1 MKLENNDELKM
12 LSQRV
17 FQNNLKLLR
26 QQKISYVDALNG
38 ITGLR
43 TLCIIFNQSVL
54 ENGNNS
60 ILANKHYCTQLSL
73 KDIYDKMS
81 KRVQKKYHQYQKGIA
96 SVNTRLLRHDI
107 RMLIISG
114 AIRKVDFKELPSY
127 EQVDIINEGKGFK
140 EGWATNNPYTNT
152 SYYEILDLRQSHLER
167 LAKLKYQEDLSYAI
181 VQQLFGDTIAN
192 DCFNTTVRNYKNGLN
207 TFNKNSFKY
216 IIETI
221 QKNRVISIKELSEYC
236 SHKFSLMNGDYKSQ
250 QWWFKQLK
258 GFDFSQYN
266 IKLCRNSKLSQ
277 EDKLSIHG
285 RSLVLITL

>member
-1 MKLENNDELKM
+1 MDFENDELKM
-12 LSQRV
+12 NSKEI
-17 FQNNLKLLR
+17 FQNNLVLLR

-43 TLCIIFNQSVL
+43 TLGIIFNKSIL
-54 ENGNNS
+54 KNGDNS
-60 ILANKHYCTQLSL
+60 ILANGHYCVELSL
-73 KDIYDKMS
+73 KDIYEQMS

-114 AIRKVDFKELPSY
+114 VIRKVSFKELPSY
-127 EQVDIINEGKGFK
+127 KQVDIINEGKGFK

-152 SYYEILDLRQSHLER
+152 TYYEILDLRHSHLER
-167 LAKLKYQEDLSYAI
+167 LAKLKYQENLSYAI
-181 VQQLFGDTIAN
+181 VKQLFGDEIAN

-207 TFNKNSFKY
+207 TSNKNSFKY

-221 QKNRVISIKELSEYC
+221 QKNRVISVKELSEYC
-236 SHKFSLMNGDYKSQ
+236 SHKFSLMNGAYKSQ
-250 QWWFKQLK
+250 IWWYRQLR

-266 IKLCRNSKLSQ
+266 IVIRHNSELSQ

-285 RSLVLITL
+285 KSLILIAL